1 MTPVVAQQYV
11 QADSAA
17 YHGYWG
23 LDFTRVD
30 PHLGSNADFAA
41 FVECAHSLRMKVYLD
56 VVVNHTADV
65 IIPAGGST
73 FRGADEVPYR
83 DCKGKPFSA
92 LRYAGTNRFPCL
104 SSRYQPRQP
113 LVLPQ
118 NRSLKKPA
126 WLNDVTRY
134 HNRGDITF
142 DSCSPACFE
151 QGDFFGLD
159 DIFTEQPFVVNGL
172 ARVFG
177 DWIRQ
182 FRVDGFRVDTA
193 KHVDRAFFE
202 RWAPKILATART
214 AGVSDFEIFGEV
226 FTTDTVELSSFVRDR
241 AIPNVI
247 DFPLQDS
254 LVRYAGAALPDR
266 AASRRG
272 SPTTTTSGGCWVSR
286 RRPRPSSA
294 TTTSGR
300 AAAKIREQTQAE
312 GSELVARVN
321 LGHSLLFLLRG
332 APTVDDG
339 DEVGMMGRGGDKA
352 ARQDMFPTKVA
363 EWQAEERVGSPPIG
377 TGSAFD
383 VVGNPIA
390 AHLRELGALREKN
403 PALSTGASIVRVAQ
417 QGVLAV
423 SRIDRDARREYL
435 AVFNASEAPAR
446 VTVQTATPS
455 TPWEALLGSAPGA
468 TSGADGRVSV
478 TVPPLDGDPAAC
490 RRRPAQ
496 AQRHEGD
503 AQDQAGRDQ
512 LAPPCLGQGIDAR
525 PACRH
530 VRGQARRAKGVAQAR
545 RGRLGAVRRLH
556 RPAQVPQSRAHLAR
570 GRDSRE
576 RRLDQDVVCPL
587 GHSSLM
593 ATAPDVTTA
602 LDGSGRRFAF
612 RPAAITGNGSVL
624 VTISERGEVE
634 RIFWPNVDHGQHL
647 GELRLGLE
655 RQDEMLWLDDAPC
668 SWEQTYLDGSSVLRT
683 TAEIAGATVEISD
696 LVTPAE
702 PVIARGIRSTAAE
715 RLIVRIA
722 PSLDG
727 DDRSGAGYVDPGSGA
742 LVFYLRDVALAV
754 QLVAVDA
761 TTTLQ
766 ESNGLE
772 PTHDIVVH
780 RAPVEGALTG
790 DLANEALL
798 LVAFG
803 ATPDEAIARLRR
815 PAAVGFDVLAAERM
829 AYDRETVALA
839 APASDEGAVGE
850 LYARSLLVLEQLT
863 DRQTGATI
871 AAPEFDP
878 SFEQS
883 GGYGFV
889 WPRDLGYVVL
899 SFLAAG
905 RGDLAVPALRWLAR
919 GAGARGTLAPAL
931 LDRRLARAQLG
942 SPSAR
947 RDRHGSLRVRGRV
960 AGARRCGARPRALAV
975 GSNSGG
981 LPVRLHG
988 RGDGLAASERRPL
1001 GADRRPALL

>member
-1 MTPVVAQQYV
+1 MSRSLRAGLVAVVVGATLAVGASGAVSSQAAAPKPPTGAALDALAKPPTYSAFASQRIYFVMPDRYANGDPSNDRGGLTGPRSVTGYDPADPGWYHGGDLKGLTGSCTDTRTGLARIKELGFTAIWVTPVVAQQYV

-41 FVECAHSLRMKVYLD
+41 FVECAHSQRMKVYLD

-172 ARVFG
+172 AEVFG
-177 DWIRQ
+177 EWIRQ
-182 FRVDGFRVDTA
+182 FKVDGFRVDTA

-202 RWAPKILATART
+202 RWAPKILATARA

-254 LVRYAGAALPDR
+254 LVRYAGGSAG
-266 AASRRG
+266 SRGIATRLADDDYFRG
-272 SPTTTTSGGCWVSR
+272 PSGVAPT
-286 RRPRPSSA
+286 PA
-294 TTTSGR
+294 TFLGNHDIGR

-312 GSELVARVN
+312 GAELVARVN

-332 APTVDDG
+332 APTVYYG

-435 AVFNASEAPAR
+435 AVFNAGEAPAR

-455 TPWEALLGSAPGA
+455 RRGRRCSAAL
-468 TSGADGRVSV
+468 
-478 TVPPLDGDPAAC
+478 
-490 RRRPAQ
+490 
-496 AQRHEGD
+496 
-503 AQDQAGRDQ
+503 
-512 LAPPCLGQGIDAR
+512 
-525 PACRH
+525 
-530 VRGQARRAKGVAQAR
+530 QARRAAPT
-545 RGRLGAVRRLH
+545 AV
-556 RPAQVPQSRAHLAR
+556 SR
-570 GRDSRE
+570 
-576 RRLDQDVVCPL
+576 
-587 GHSSLM
+587 
-593 ATAPDVTTA
+593 
-602 LDGSGRRFAF
+602 
-612 RPAAITGNGSVL
+612 
-624 VTISERGEVE
+624 
-634 RIFWPNVDHGQHL
+634 
-647 GELRLGLE
+647 
-655 RQDEMLWLDDAPC
+655 
-668 SWEQTYLDGSSVLRT
+668 
-683 TAEIAGATVEISD
+683 
-696 LVTPAE
+696 
-702 PVIARGIRSTAAE
+702 
-715 RLIVRIA
+715 
-722 PSLDG
+722 
-727 DDRSGAGYVDPGSGA
+727 
-742 LVFYLRDVALAV
+742 
-754 QLVAVDA
+754 
-761 TTTLQ
+761 
-766 ESNGLE
+766 
-772 PTHDIVVH
+772 
-780 RAPVEGALTG
+780 
-790 DLANEALL
+790 
-798 LVAFG
+798 
-803 ATPDEAIARLRR
+803 
-815 PAAVGFDVLAAERM
+815 
-829 AYDRETVALA
+829 
-839 APASDEGAVGE
+839 
-850 LYARSLLVLEQLT
+850 
-863 DRQTGATI
+863 
-871 AAPEFDP
+871 
-878 SFEQS
+878 
-883 GGYGFV
+883 
-889 WPRDLGYVVL
+889 
-899 SFLAAG
+899 
-905 RGDLAVPALRWLAR
+905 
-919 GAGARGTLAPAL
+919 
-931 LDRRLARAQLG
+931 
-942 SPSAR
+942 
-947 RDRHGSLRVRGRV
+947 
-960 AGARRCGARPRALAV
+960 
-975 GSNSGG
+975 
-981 LPVRLHG
+981 
-988 RGDGLAASERRPL
+988 
-1001 GADRRPALL
+1001 